1 MVMPCYK
8 VLYPAGCVGNVRT
21 TVKQTHLIMYV
32 DATEIR
38 KLHRYFAGPSAL
50 RPGKTVADDIL
61 DEGAD
66 FGATG
71 MARTIGPC
79 AIVQTAKVLRSVRV
93 FRIRKAATRPSEV
106 KKFPHHMEDGWF
118 YWGRKIK

>member
-1 MVMPCYK
+1 MVMPCYN
-8 VLYPAGCVGNVRT
+8 VVYPTGCIGSVRT

-32 DATEIR
+32 DPAEIR
-38 KLHRYFAGPSAL
+38 KLHRYFAGPSTM
-50 RPGKTVADDIL
+50 RPGKTIADDIL

-79 AIVQTAKVLRSVRV
+79 AVVQPTQARRMLRVY
-93 FRIRKAATRPSEV
+93 RIRKGATRPSEV
-106 KKFPHHMEDGWF
+106 KKFPHHMQDGWY
-118 YWGRKIK
+118 YWARKQK